1 MRDARPRNILI
12 RRVNFLWYPLTL
24 PPIAALFI
32 AAAYGYVA
40 PWFGLIGLFGLIFWL
55 SSLLFALYSQV
66 RKPPNREPRQ

>member
-55 SSLLFALYSQV
+55 FSLLFALYSQV

>member
-66 RKPPNREPRQ
+66 RKLPNREPRQ